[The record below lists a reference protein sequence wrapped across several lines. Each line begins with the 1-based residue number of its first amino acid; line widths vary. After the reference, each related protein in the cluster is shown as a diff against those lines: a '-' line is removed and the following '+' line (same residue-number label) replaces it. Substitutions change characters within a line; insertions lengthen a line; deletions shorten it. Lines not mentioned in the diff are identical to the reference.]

1 MSITIEKVSKS
12 FGRDEVLRSLSLEI
26 PTGSFTALLGPS
38 GSGKST
44 LLRLI
49 AGLTKVDSG
58 RIWLNGVDVTD
69 VPVRERQI
77 GFCFQN
83 YAPFRHLTV
92 EKNIAYGLKVQ
103 RRGRRE
109 IASKV
114 EELLSLVQLSVFAT
128 RYPHQ
133 LSGGQAQRMAL
144 ARALAIEPRVL
155 LLDEPFAALDA
166 QVRGEVRTWVRKLQH
181 DLGITTILVTHDQQE
196 AMEVADKL
204 VLLNKGTIEQVG
216 PPSQMYD
223 EPATDFVRSF
233 LGPLTT
239 FDGVSIRPHELEL
252 VPESASSGQVVTIT
266 DVVRLGFEVRV
277 VVDDG
282 ADGFTWVQLTH
293 DEALLGNYAPGQ
305 RVRLR
310 IRRESHA

>member
-1 MSITIEKVSKS
+1 MSITIDKVSKS
-12 FGRDEVLRSLSLEI
+12 FGHDEVLQALSLEV

-58 RIWLNGVDVTD
+58 RIWLNGQDVTD

-109 IASKV
+109 IATKV
-114 EELLSLVQLSVFAT
+114 EELLSLVQLTNFAT

-166 QVRGEVRTWVRKLQH
+166 QVRGEVRTWVRSLQH
-181 DLGITTILVTHDQQE
+181 ELGITTILVTHDQQE
-196 AMEVADKL
+196 AMEVADTL

-216 PPSQMYD
+216 PPAQMYD
-223 EPATDFVRSF
+223 APDTEFVRSF

-239 FDGVSIRPHELEL
+239 FEGVSLRPHELEL
-252 VPESASSGQVVTIT
+252 VPEAASSGQIVTIT

-277 VVDDG
+277 IVDDG
-282 ADGFTWVQLTH
+282 SDSSTWIQLTH

>member
-1 MSITIEKVSKS
+1 MSITIDKVSKS
-12 FGRDEVLRSLSLEI
+12 FGRDEVLQALSLEV

-58 RIWLNGVDVTD
+58 RIWLNGQDVTD

-109 IASKV
+109 IATKV
-114 EELLSLVQLSVFAT
+114 EELLSLVQLTNFAT

-166 QVRGEVRTWVRKLQH
+166 QVRGEVRTWVRSLQH
-181 DLGITTILVTHDQQE
+181 ELGITTILVTHDQQE
-196 AMEVADKL
+196 AMEVADTL

-216 PPSQMYD
+216 PPAQMYD
-223 EPATDFVRSF
+223 APDTEFVRSF

-239 FDGVSIRPHELEL
+239 FEGVSLRPHELEL
-252 VPESASSGQVVTIT
+252 VPEAASSGQIVTIT

-277 VVDDG
+277 IVDDG
-282 ADGFTWVQLTH
+282 SDSSTWIQLTH

>member
-12 FGRDEVLRSLSLEI
+12 FGGDEVLRSLSLDV
-26 PTGSFTALLGPS
+26 PSGSFTALLGPS

-49 AGLTKVDSG
+49 GGLTKVDAG

-114 EELLSLVQLSVFAT
+114 EELLALVQLSDFAT

-166 QVRGEVRTWVRKLQH
+166 QVRGEVRTWVRNLQH

-204 VLLNKGTIEQVG
+204 VLLNNGAIEQVG
-216 PPSQMYD
+216 APSQMYD

-282 ADGFTWVQLTH
+282 TGGSTWIQLTH